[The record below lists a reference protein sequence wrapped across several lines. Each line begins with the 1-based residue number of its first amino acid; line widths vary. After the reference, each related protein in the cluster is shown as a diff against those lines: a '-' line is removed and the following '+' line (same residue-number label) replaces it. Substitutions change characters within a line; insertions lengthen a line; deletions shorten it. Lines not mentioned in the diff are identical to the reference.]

1 MAQLKNYTLKT
12 LLLILFLFSAQN
24 ILAASFS
31 VQAPKQVVQGNKF
44 RVVYTLQ
51 DAEGKGI
58 KVNEIPG
65 ATLIYGPSTS
75 TSQSYQIINGK
86 SSSSFSSQYTYMY
99 RADKAGTYTIDGAT
113 ILVDNKA
120 VKCNGFTIEILPPDK
135 TASNRGNQ
143 SQSVQIDD
151 INSQSASKP
160 VNANDIF
167 VRINL
172 SKQSAYEQEAILCTI
187 KLYTKYEISSFMPT
201 LQPSF
206 NGFLIEDLPLQT
218 QLNNIEHVNGQ
229 NYMVAELKKCILYPQ
244 QSGKLTITSG
254 NYDVSVIQYEQ
265 TRSFFGMMRT
275 PVEKSVKMKSNQA
288 SVNVRKLPEP
298 KPASFTGAVG
308 NFKISGALQNTEFK
322 TYEAATFKIKISGTG
337 NIKYVKTP
345 GVNFPSQFE
354 VYDPKSTAKVSPSGS
369 NMAGNVSWEYTFMP
383 QKQGD
388 YTIPPVEF
396 SYFNLGSRKYE
407 TISTDAFT
415 VHVDKGKGTPAAIGG
430 VAKEEIIQK
439 NTDILHI
446 KTGDLGLSKD
456 HSHIVS
462 SFVYWLWYIIPLL
475 ILGTFIY
482 IYRKTIKARSNIQL
496 MKTKKAGKVAKKR
509 LRIAKTFMQT
519 HDSSKFYNEILNAVW
534 GYTSDKLDIP
544 VSNLNKENIAN
555 ELDKYGA
562 SEDLV
567 KEILRILDEC
577 EFAQYAPAQSD
588 DQMEQIYN
596 STSNIMD
603 KLENTRKK

>member
-1 MAQLKNYTLKT
+1 MAQLKDYTLKT
-12 LLLILFLFSAQN
+12 FLLILFLFSAQS
-24 ILAASFS
+24 ILAATFS
-31 VQAPKQVVQGNKF
+31 AQAPKQVVQGNKF

-58 KVNEIPG
+58 KVSEIPG

-75 TSQSYQIINGK
+75 TSQSYQVINGK
-86 SSSSFSSQYTYMY
+86 ASSSYSSQYTYMY
-99 RADKAGTYTIDGAT
+99 RADKAGTYTVDGAT

-120 VKCNGFTIEILPPDK
+120 VKCSGFTIEILPPDK
-135 TASNRGNQ
+135 TASNGGGSQN
-143 SQSVQIDD
+143 QSVQIDD

-172 SKQSAYEQEAILCTI
+172 SKNSAYEQEAIVCTI

-218 QLNNIEHVNGQ
+218 QLNNIEHINGQ

-275 PVEKSVKMKSNQA
+275 PVEKNVKMKSNQA

-308 NFKISGALQNTEFK
+308 NYKISAELKNPQFK
-322 TYEAATFKIKISGTG
+322 TYEAATFNVKIRGTG
-337 NIKYVKTP
+337 NIKYIKTP
-345 GVNFPSQFE
+345 NVNFPSQFE
-354 VYDPKSTAKVSPSGS
+354 VYDPQSTANVSPSGS
-369 NMAGNVSWEYTFMP
+369 NMSGSIAWEYTFMP

-388 YTIPPVEF
+388 YTIPAVEF
-396 SYFNLGSRKYE
+396 SYFNLGTGKYE
-407 TISTDAFT
+407 TVKTEDFNL
-415 VHVDKGKGTPAAIGG
+415 HVDKGKGAPVATG
-430 VAKEEIIQK
+430 VTKEDISVK

-446 KTGDLGLSKD
+446 KTGNLGLSKNY
-456 HSHIVS
+456 SYIVS

-475 ILGTFIY
+475 ILATFVY

-509 LRIAKTFMQT
+509 LRSAKTYMQA

-534 GYTSDKLDIP
+534 GYLSDKLDIP
-544 VSNLNKENIAN
+544 VSNLNKENIAA
-555 ELDKYGA
+555 ELEKYGA
-562 SEDLV
+562 SEELV
-567 KEILRILDEC
+567 KEILSILDEC
-577 EFAQYAPAQSD
+577 EFAQYAPSQSENR
-588 DQMEQIYN
+588 MEQIYD
-596 STSNIMD
+596 TTANIMD